1 MRFFTLVHT
10 AFESRK
16 TTKAEQRSCLCD
28 SRSVNSNAMGD
39 VIFQNDRLRVD
50 KVPSKM
56 KDNLRAT
63 FSMVDVYQEECIIK
77 PCF

>member
-1 MRFFTLVHT
+1 MNT
-10 AFESRK
+10 
-16 TTKAEQRSCLCD
+16 
-28 SRSVNSNAMGD
+28 NAMGD

-56 KDNLRAT
+56 KDNLQAT